1 VINKSKS
8 FSEDA
13 TYCIIS
19 SQLEYCPTPQRTEHK
34 IDITSKW
41 LLFCRKEW
49 KQNIA
54 HIEKNTQ
61 EEIFDGRSCVSNQ
74 VVHSSHNKRWSLFQ
88 FLTDGYIVTC
98 EQGTQSVGRLVDVV
112 FVAECRVESAAGGE

>member
-1 VINKSKS
+1 MPPTVLLVLNLNIVLHHSEQNTKLTLHQNGYYFVAKNGNKTSHILK
-8 FSEDA
+8 
-13 TYCIIS
+13 
-19 SQLEYCPTPQRTEHK
+19 RT
-34 IDITSKW
+34 
-41 LLFCRKEW
+41 LRKKYSMEGVV
-49 KQNIA
+49 K
-54 HIEKNTQ
+54 
-61 EEIFDGRSCVSNQ
+61 SNQ